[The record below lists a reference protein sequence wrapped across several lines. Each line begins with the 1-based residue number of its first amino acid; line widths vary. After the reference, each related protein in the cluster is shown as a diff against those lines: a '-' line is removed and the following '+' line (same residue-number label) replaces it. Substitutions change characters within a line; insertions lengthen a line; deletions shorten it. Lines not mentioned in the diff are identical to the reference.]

1 MLQHAAIT
9 DAARVGQQLRPGVG
23 MRGEKAVNQALD
35 PFWIRAVPMPKAMQR
50 AFSAGKRFEIENC
63 GHHMQGCAM
72 KGVAVF
78 QAGAAVH
85 RHDVPPHV
93 ADGVEGRTAG
103 LVTVRQMGEQ
113 RGRNSLRNSDSHACT
128 QRNRAASGT
137 EGLSRQ
143 RMCSPSPGLIT

>member
-78 QAGAAVH
+78 QAGTAVSS
-85 RHDVPPHV
+85 RCDKW
-93 ADGVEGRTAG
+93 
-103 LVTVRQMGEQ
+103 GEL

-128 QRNRAASGT
+128 QDSAVWCVVGRVPMWTFRRVVKNEIHPVCET
-137 EGLSRQ
+137 
-143 RMCSPSPGLIT
+143 